1 MTKEEAIRL
10 RAAIEKAAES
20 LDDKTAST
28 APHMFRRLTGSGE
41 AVQAGTRV
49 NWGCQIKKAS
59 VTLWDREDQGP
70 DHAPELWADLDYVD
84 GIRKIPDVITVEQ
97 AFALDELGWRG
108 GVVYRSLQN
117 GNGWLPENAPAL
129 WEQIN
134 ETYSGTADD
143 PIPYSGN
150 MTLVNGLYYTQD
162 GTVYLCIRD
171 TGTPV
176 YNALSDL
183 VGLYVEVI

>member
-1 MTKEEAIRL
+1 M
-10 RAAIEKAAES
+10 S
-20 LDDKTAST
+20 LSGNTQLLVQLGNILSNKSA
-28 APHMFRRLTGSGE
+28 GSGG
-41 AVQAGTRV
+41 A
-49 NWGCQIKKAS
+49 
-59 VTLWDREDQGP
+59 
-70 DHAPELWADLDYVD
+70 
-84 GIRKIPDVITVEQ
+84 
-97 AFALDELGWRG
+97 
-108 GVVYRSLQN
+108 VYRSLQN
-117 GNGWLPENAPAL
+117 GNVWLPENAPAL

-171 TGTPV
+171 TGPPV